1 MNHKAPVGTHVWRR
15 AERWGCNMIL
25 AMFGFDC
32 LIWCVGLETNEQQAH
47 MPRMWCWWF
56 VGNTVMMIRFSMP
69 GCELEPACFS
79 VQAARGT
86 FVNRL
91 IYHHLPLCTGVLSN
105 REAIIDVK
113 SCLHNCTCWTNTRPA
128 KLLQPHRAFCSHLR
142 ALEMIHL
149 DPLLQLEV
157 KNFAQGHLSDSY
169 WKEKIA
175 FKLPASCPF
184 SLGLSLATGYSF
196 S

>member
-1 MNHKAPVGTHVWRR
+1 MSSRHTCQ
-15 AERWGCNMIL
+15 GCDADGL
-25 AMFGFDC
+25 
-32 LIWCVGLETNEQQAH
+32 LETL
-47 MPRMWCWWF
+47 WWW
-56 VGNTVMMIRFSMP
+56 SD
-69 GCELEPACFS
+69 LACRGVSWSLHAFS

-86 FVNRL
+86 FVNQL

-113 SCLHNCTCWTNTRPA
+113 SCLHNCTCWTKTRPA